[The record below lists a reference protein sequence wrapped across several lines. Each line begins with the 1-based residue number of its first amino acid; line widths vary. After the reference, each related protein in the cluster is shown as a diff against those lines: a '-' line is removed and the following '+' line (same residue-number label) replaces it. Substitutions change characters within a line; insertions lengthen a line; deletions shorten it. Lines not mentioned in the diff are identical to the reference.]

1 MSDDGEPSIGGV
13 WNGVYLYTGRQQQM
27 PAIRFQAVFAVLPE
41 AGRFSGEIT
50 DENGFGEADV
60 AGTREGR
67 LVCFVK
73 KYRRTLYPR
82 AFPIVYEGTISEDHL
97 SISGTWL
104 IVQRLFG
111 IIPLR
116 STGAWRA
123 QRPGLPE
130 MQTVWP
136 PPPQASEQ

>member
-1 MSDDGEPSIGGV
+1 MSDDGEPDISGA
-13 WNGVYLYTGRQQQM
+13 WDGVYTYTGRQQQM
-27 PAIRFQAVFAVLPE
+27 PAIRFQAVFAVPQE

-50 DENGFGEADV
+50 DENGFGEAEV
-60 AGTREGR
+60 AGTRDGR
-67 LVCFVK
+67 SLRFVK
-73 KYRRTLYPR
+73 KYRLTLYPR
-82 AFPIVYEGTISEDHL
+82 AFPISYEGTLSEDHL

-116 STGAWRA
+116 STGDWRA

-130 MQTVWP
+130 MQIVWP
-136 PPPQASEQ
+136 PPPQAPEQ